1 MEFKR
6 LSDVELV
13 EETTDN
19 TNLLIEEN
27 GEIKKI
33 VKSEFITVI
42 PTVTIKNDAYDECVD
57 YVSTYEP
64 SPVSANSN
72 EISAQWSTEFSADM
86 TYQEVLNILLSKKPI
101 NVLVCDVYDD
111 SPIVSYGTVT
121 IANDKTLYIL
131 YPTTQGYRREISW
144 NNEDRIADASAS

>member
-1 MEFKR
+1 
-6 LSDVELV
+6 
-13 EETTDN
+13 
-19 TNLLIEEN
+19 
-27 GEIKKI
+27 
-33 VKSEFITVI
+33 
-42 PTVTIKNDAYDECVD
+42 
-57 YVSTYEP
+57 
-64 SPVSANSN
+64 
-72 EISAQWSTEFSADM
+72 M

-144 NNEDRIADASAS
+144 NNEDRIADANAS